1 MFSLIAS
8 ILIDGIAYGL
18 VLFMVSV
25 GLTVTLGLMRFVNLA
40 HGTFAMIG
48 GYAAATAITALGLPY
63 GLALICAALAA
74 GAIAYG
80 LEIALIRRL
89 YHRPELD
96 QVLLT
101 IGLVFMG
108 IALSGMMFGN
118 SLVPVRL
125 PEFLKGAT
133 DLGFRQVPTQRFV
146 PLVLGLATLIGIWLL
161 FERTR
166 FGIRLRAT
174 VDNPR
179 AAGELGINTRR
190 IYAAAFAIGAALAGL
205 DGVAGAE
212 LLPVEPYYPLKY
224 LVLFLAVVAV
234 GGPGNMLGS
243 FVAALLL
250 GTVETA
256 GKYLAPDF
264 ATIALYALMLLVLS
278 WRPEGL
284 FRRTSKT

>member
-1 MFSLIAS
+1 MLSLIAS
-8 ILIDGIAYGL
+8 ILIDGISYGL

-40 HGTFAMIG
+40 HGTFAMVG
-48 GYAAATAITALGLPY
+48 GYAAATFVTALGLPY
-63 GLALICAALAA
+63 VLALILAA
-74 GAIAYG
+74 AVAGIIAFG
-80 LEIALIRRL
+80 LEIALVRRV
-89 YHRPELD
+89 YARPELD

-108 IALSGMMFGN
+108 IALSGMIFGN
-118 SLVPVRL
+118 SLVPIRL
-125 PEFLKGAT
+125 PEFLRGST
-133 DLGFRQVPTQRFV
+133 DLGFRSMPTQRFV
-146 PLVLGLATLIGIWLL
+146 PLVLGLLSLAGIWLL

-166 FGIRLRAT
+166 FGVKLRAT

-190 IYAAAFAIGAALAGL
+190 VYAAAFAIGAALAGL
-205 DGVAGAE
+205 GGVAGAE

-234 GGPGNMLGS
+234 GGPGNMAGS
-243 FVAALLL
+243 FVAAILL

-256 GKYLAPDF
+256 GKYLAPEF
-264 ATIALYALMLLVLS
+264 ATIALYALMLIVLS

-284 FRRTSKT
+284 FQRSSKT